1 MNINWTYECLSHSF
15 FRSLYFPCP
24 LSIKIIPSSIPH
36 HITSHHI
43 TSYHIILWRYNIA
56 SYSTLVT
63 RHNTTSLS
71 SQHEFSTSLSSTSN
85 FNFHSSSAPKCPYL
99 SPQLSLMGL
108 RNFMRSVPPVP
119 LPPALPS
126 SFS

>member
-1 MNINWTYECLSHSF
+1 MNASLTRSFVAFTFLVLYPSRLSLHPYHITS
-15 FRSLYFPCP
+15 
-24 LSIKIIPSSIPH
+24 H